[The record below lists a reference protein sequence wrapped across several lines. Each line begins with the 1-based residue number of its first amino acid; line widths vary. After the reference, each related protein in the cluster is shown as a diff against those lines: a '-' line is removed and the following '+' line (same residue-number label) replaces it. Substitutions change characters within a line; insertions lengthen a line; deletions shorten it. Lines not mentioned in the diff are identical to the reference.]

1 VWQQWLPAYGAVA
14 AVTLAARLPALAG
27 WATCNPIYR
36 FTGIVAKPI
45 RQILPGQ
52 CSVDSG
58 DGMTLQALGGRAAEM
73 WLHGTL
79 PWWNSYAALGLPLA
93 GEGQVPAFFLPFV
106 LLLHFFSGIVVLK
119 VLMQLLA
126 GGCALALFREM
137 KLSRVAAAIGAVLFA
152 LNGSFAWF
160 GDSPILPVPFLPALL
175 FALERCRTRAI
186 AGQSGGPLWVALAL
200 GYSLLAGF
208 PETAF
213 MDGLLAAVWMLG
225 AAARTP
231 AGRLGA
237 FCGKILCGGLAGL
250 ALSTPAWL
258 SFLDYLGISSI
269 GVHSLTVFDRL
280 PASQAASLVMPGA
293 FGPPYA
299 DWAIDPWSHAGGY
312 FGTAMVFLV
321 MAGLGT
327 GRRLAGLRWA
337 MAGWVLFWLSVFF
350 GAPVTHAIWLAVPPL
365 NLVQVTRYAMPSMEA
380 AAAVVA
386 ALTVDDWRRSR
397 AGLGVLWVLPVF
409 TTLAA
414 VALIPAIRG
423 GRVPVMPSDWCGFLI
438 AAVAQT
444 IMVAGA
450 LAWLLAARPERT
462 RVLALAAVIALDAAS
477 NFMLPQFAGTR
488 PNRLALAPITYLQ
501 AHAGMSR
508 VYSSDAQLP
517 PNYGSWFGIPAI
529 QVIALPFAQVWGD
542 AAAVTGGDVNL
553 IDALGMRLPAA
564 EALQRFDD
572 AVAGLR
578 EAGMRF
584 VVVSAQNDTFNTRK
598 RPDLTAVYTD
608 AKTHIYE
615 VSNAA
620 PYMETRGAPCVLTTI
635 SRTRAQTDCR
645 GPAVLIRRELLLPGW
660 HARVNNDKVS
670 IGGAGAR
677 VDAYVQQVD
686 LPAGPADI
694 TWWYTPPHSKLM
706 AWLFA
711 CGLAATVIMAVP
723 RSMRAWAP
731 LWLRG

>member
-1 VWQQWLPAYGAVA
+1 MWQSWLPAYGAVA

-27 WATCNPIYR
+27 WASCNPIYH
-36 FTGIVAKPI
+36 FTEMVGKPI
-45 RQILPGQ
+45 RQILPGE
-52 CSVDSG
+52 CSI
-58 DGMTLQALGGRAAEM
+58 DGNDGVTLQALGGRAAEM

-79 PWWNSYAALGLPLA
+79 PWWNGYAALGLPLA

-137 KLSRVAAAIGAVLFA
+137 KLSRAAAAIGAVLFA

-160 GDSPILPVPFLPALL
+160 GDSPILPIPFLPALL

-213 MDGLLAAVWMLG
+213 IDGLLAAVWMLA

-231 AGRLGA
+231 PGRLGA

-250 ALSTPAWL
+250 ALSAPAWL
-258 SFLDYLGISSI
+258 SFLDYLGISSV
-269 GVHSLTVFDRL
+269 GLHALVGFNFL
-280 PASQAASLVMPGA
+280 PASQTAALVMPGA

-299 DWAIDPWSHAGGY
+299 DWATYPWTNAGGY

-327 GRRLAGLRWA
+327 GRRRAGLRWA
-337 MAGWVLFWLSVFF
+337 MAGWVIFWLSVFF
-350 GAPVTHAIWLAVPPL
+350 GAPVTHAIWQAAPPL

-380 AAAVVA
+380 AAAVGA
-386 ALTVDDWRRSR
+386 ALAVDDWRRSR
-397 AGLGVLWVLPVF
+397 TGLRALWVLPMF
-409 TTLAA
+409 TTVAM
-414 VALIPAIRG
+414 VALLPAIRT
-423 GRVPVMPSDWCGFLI
+423 GRVPVMPTAWHGFLI
-438 AAVAQT
+438 AAIAQT
-444 IMVAGA
+444 AIVAGA
-450 LAWLLAARPERT
+450 LTWLITGRPGPR
-462 RVLALAAVIALDAAS
+462 RVLALAAIVALDATS
-477 NFMLPQFAGTR
+477 NFMLPEFAGTR
-488 PNRLALAPITYLQ
+488 PNRMALNAIGYLQ

-508 VYSSDAQLP
+508 IYSSDEQIP
-517 PNYGSWFGIPAI
+517 RNYGSWFGVPVI
-529 QVIALPFAQVWGD
+529 QVFSLPFAQAWGS

-553 IDALGMRLPAA
+553 VVPGTRLTAA
-564 EALQRFDD
+564 EARQRFDGD
-572 AVAGLR
+572 VAGLR
-578 EAGMRF
+578 EAGVRF
-584 VVVSAQNDTFNTRK
+584 VVVTAQNDTFNTRK

-723 RSMRAWAP
+723 RRMRAWAP
-731 LWLRG
+731 L